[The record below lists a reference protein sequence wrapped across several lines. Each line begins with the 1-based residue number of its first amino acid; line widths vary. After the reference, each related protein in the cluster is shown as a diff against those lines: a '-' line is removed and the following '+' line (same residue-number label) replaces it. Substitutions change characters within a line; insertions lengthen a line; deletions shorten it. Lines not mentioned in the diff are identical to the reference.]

1 MFQFDQLDQN
11 GLKVIETG
19 EQRRRQ
25 QHYALEKSRVGSCL
39 EIYGQFSPLKMIV

>member
-25 QHYALEKSRVGSCL
+25 FYALEKSRVGLRL
-39 EIYGQFSPLKMIV
+39 EISGQFSLLKMIA

>member
-1 MFQFDQLDQN
+1 MFHFDQLDQN

-19 EQRRRQ
+19 EQRRQ